1 MCFLAAAVVAF
12 FAIVVVDA
20 RPPAITSMLPC
31 SAKSLKNNFSFSRD
45 EIIGCLI

>member
-20 RPPAITSMLPC
+20 GPPTITSMLPC
-31 SAKSLKNNFSFSRD
+31 SAKSLKKSSVLVEMKLSD
-45 EIIGCLI
+45 V